1 MKSYIASVPGTMDV
15 DDLEERID
23 EFKHKHESNTEW
35 NLRKTFMLAHM
46 DKYPLNRLVC
56 LAACFINYECY
67 GCTYPGP
74 VMVELK
80 ELMEEI
86 GDVLEEHRTTITQAR
101 QLQFVKSSGENFE
114 PYSRSKKSSFDSM
127 KKDVFKR
134 PSFKISK
141 DASDVQDSKSGGKKK
156 KMTFVKASDDYSSTD
171 VDENKVSDSNKSNT
185 DPWMSTLGTDIGL
198 GGAENRVKSKV
209 SGKKTKMSFVKAS
222 DDDPSIDEGQNK
234 GSHSNKSNTDPWMST
249 LGTDSGLGGAENKVK
264 SKVSGKKAKMSFVK
278 ASDDDQSTDEG
289 QNKGSHGNKRG
300 HDPWLSAL
308 GMGGEEDSAEN
319 EVRSELLDKFY
330 TLKGHMKEC
339 LSKTK
344 HHPVSALH
352 MAARKAQLS
361 VLTYV
366 TESKSEKGKYDC
378 LLKIGHVDIAT
389 ATARN
394 KRNAKNNACEQAI
407 AEFQEPY
414 LKIEK
419 RDDGSQILEGSQ
431 APFSN
436 EGLLSPTHSHVPVK
450 AKLMESGLAGV
461 TKLGKATSSNIT
473 ALAKKAKNPRGIPRV
488 NMSRTLEEFMII
500 EHYGVSHLETDAMN
514 TNILRQSADF
524 NRMSLDY
531 DFRLDTVMGES
542 RVRCLVSLQGNIMAE
557 VEGTSNQNA
566 KHLASTKCMKRLRQ
580 MCWTI
585 QIKQAADSSDLGL
598 SREQVLGDLAKTSEA
613 IPESNIGNK
622 LLKAMGWKGGGVGK
636 KGTGIAEPVNVEA
649 VINREGLGLKSE
661 QGFSKDFYPAMKSV
675 VLNYTKSSD
684 QNDLVFSP
692 DFSKEER
699 ATIHKICQQFS
710 LKTRSYGVGDE
721 RYLVASRRRTPNQ
734 LFNHILESGGETSKY
749 ILKPPGWDQ

>member
-1 MKSYIASVPGTMDV
+1 MDA
-15 DDLEERID
+15 DDLEERIE
-23 EFKHKHESNTEW
+23 EFKHKHESDTEW
-35 NLRKTFMLAHM
+35 NLRKTFMLTHM

-114 PYSRSKKSSFDSM
+114 PYSGSKKSPFGS
-127 KKDVFKR
+127 KKEDAVKR

-141 DASDVQDSKSGGKKK
+141 DRSDVDDKKRSGKKM

-171 VDENKVSDSNKSNT
+171 VGKTKDSDNNKSST
-185 DPWMSTLGTDIGL
+185 DPWMSTLRTGSGV
-198 GGAENRVKSKV
+198 GGAGNEVRTE
-209 SGKKTKMSFVKAS
+209 GLDKKMKMNFVKAS
-222 DDDPSIDEGQNK
+222 DDYSSPDVGENKDSDSIKGNPDPWMSTLRTGSGVGGTGNKVKTEVSDKKMKMNFVKESDDYPSSNVGQNK
-234 GSHSNKSNTDPWMST
+234 VSHSNKRSYDPWMST
-249 LGTDSGLGGAENKVK
+249 LG
-264 SKVSGKKAKMSFVK
+264 
-278 ASDDDQSTDEG
+278 
-289 QNKGSHGNKRG
+289 
-300 HDPWLSAL
+300 
-308 GMGGEEDSAEN
+308 MGGWAEVSAEN

-330 TLKGHMKEC
+330 TLKGLVKQC

-352 MAARKAQLS
+352 MAANKAKLS
-361 VLTYV
+361 ILANI

-378 LLKIGHVDIAT
+378 LLQIDYVDIAT
-389 ATARN
+389 ATAKN
-394 KRNAKNNACEQAI
+394 KRNAKTNAYEQAI
-407 AEFQEPY
+407 AEFSEPY

-419 RDDGSQILEGSQ
+419 RADGRQILEGSQ

-450 AKLMESGLAGV
+450 AKLMETGLAGV
-461 TKLGKATSSNIT
+461 TKLGKATSSNVT
-473 ALAKKAKNPRGIPRV
+473 ALAKAKSTKRLPPID
-488 NMSRTLEEFMII
+488 MSLALEEFLIV
-500 EHYGVSHLETDAMN
+500 EHGSRQEIDETFLD
-514 TNILRQSADF
+514 TTILRQSADF

-557 VEGTSNQNA
+557 VEGISQQNA
-566 KHLASTKCMKRLRQ
+566 KHLASTKCMERLRQ

-585 QIKQAADSSDLGL
+585 QIKQAADSADLGL
-598 SREQVLGDLAKTSEA
+598 SREQVLGDIAKTSEA

-622 LLKAMGWKGGGVGK
+622 LLKAMGWTGGGVGK

-661 QGFSKDFYPAMKSV
+661 QGFSKNFFPAMKSV
-675 VLNYTKSSD
+675 VLNYAKSSD

-692 DFSKEER
+692 DFTKDER
-699 ATIHKICQQFS
+699 ASIHKICQQMN

-749 ILKPPGWDQ
+749 VLKPPGFLQ